1 MDFLSLIH
9 SFLEPLPKLTS
20 GYSLSNLCPVVLQ
33 ARNFV
38 DFSMTILDIP
48 CTGFTWP
55 GLKAIKI
62 GNSFIF
68 ILLLMNV
75 NFHLKWCTLVHS
87 PKTFRSLWSFFA
99 YVCLFIFFKIV
110 SVKVGSSNS
119 CLGTSEIK
127 TSYQTTLPSF
137 LEVNENKNNNDSN
150 DSLTY
155 TV

>member
-1 MDFLSLIH
+1 MYF
-9 SFLEPLPKLTS
+9 
-20 GYSLSNLCPVVLQ
+20 GSLSQ
-33 ARNFV
+33 
-38 DFSMTILDIP
+38 DFQVIME
-48 CTGFTWP
+48 
-55 GLKAIKI
+55 
-62 GNSFIF
+62 
-68 ILLLMNV
+68 
-75 NFHLKWCTLVHS
+75 
-87 PKTFRSLWSFFA
+87 FFA

-110 SVKVGSSNS
+110 SIKVGSSNS